1 MNSTA
6 GPESGAGY
14 VAPDAQGIAVL
25 CSRGGTI
32 LRILQDEVGA
42 GLRMEAGQPFSLLLD
57 RGSLGKSVEF
67 LSAIRTR
74 NFAFGWEL
82 NVIHGGKPS
91 SMYFSGG
98 AIDDLILVVGARTN
112 TDILNLYEDLI
123 RMNNEQNTE
132 LRLAMKD
139 QYERLKAVA
148 SQDSSIYDEVTRLN
162 NEVIAAQRQLAKANA
177 ELKRLDEM
185 KNRFLGMA
193 SHNLRSPLGAI
204 LTYSEFL
211 IDEAAPAMS
220 EEHRQFLSVIR
231 QSSEFML
238 KLVNDLLDIST
249 IESGQLRL
257 DLEPVDLA
265 QLIDHSITINR
276 LMAAKKSIA
285 IEFLPESRGTQGS
298 QTAIHGM
305 AAIPVLM
312 LDPGKI
318 EQVANNLI
326 TNAVKFSRPGT
337 AIEVDIRVDE
347 AEVAISVRDHGLG
360 IPAGER
366 DKLFRFFGRTSV
378 RATAGEKSS
387 GLGLAISQK
396 IIAGHGGRMQ
406 VESEE
411 GEGSIFTFRL
421 PCPQAGKAGIPGA
434 EIGVPATLEG
444 GVSA

>member
-1 MNSTA
+1 MNSIA
-6 GPESGAGY
+6 GLESGTGF

-32 LRILQDEVGA
+32 LRILQDDVGV
-42 GLRMEAGQPFSLLLD
+42 GVEAGKPFSLLLD

-67 LSAIRTR
+67 LSTIRAR
-74 NFAFGWEL
+74 AFAFGWEL
-82 NVIHGGKPS
+82 NVIHGGKAS

-123 RMNNEQNTE
+123 RMNNEQNTD

-139 QYERLKAVA
+139 QYEKLKAVA
-148 SQDSSIYDEVTRLN
+148 CQDSSIYDEVTRLN
-162 NEVIAAQRQLAKANA
+162 NEVIATQRQLAKANA
-177 ELKRLDEM
+177 EMKRLDEM

-193 SHNLRSPLGAI
+193 SHDLRSPLGAI

-257 DLEPVDLA
+257 DLEPVDLG
-265 QLIDHSITINR
+265 QLIAHSITINR
-276 LMAAKKSIA
+276 LMAAKKSIS
-285 IEFLPESRGTQGS
+285 IEFLPG
-298 QTAIHGM
+298 I

-318 EQVANNLI
+318 VQVVNNLI
-326 TNAVKFSRPGT
+326 TNAVKFSKPGT

-378 RATAGEKSS
+378 RATGGEKSS
-387 GLGLAISQK
+387 GLGLAIAQK

-406 VESEE
+406 VESEV
-411 GEGSIFTFRL
+411 GAGSVFTFRL
-421 PCPQAGKAGIPGA
+421 PR
-434 EIGVPATLEG
+434 PATEKTGITGGEIDDPACGEG
-444 GVSA
+444 GASA